1 MKILI
6 FGLGARFG
14 GVEKYF
20 LDRLPYMLKHHQI
33 DLAFTEPDLIEYREH
48 IDKRIGIKQIAH
60 ITNPIK
66 YWKSWRALLEK
77 EHYDEVYCNTDYA
90 NIILYM
96 AVKYS
101 GTRLV
106 VHCHSTQIDMA
117 NSGKKA
123 IFTAYHYFG
132 RVFTNFFVDEKYA
145 CSKAAYRWLFGY
157 TGVPNIKR
165 NSIHSELYQFN
176 PAVRKQMRE
185 QLGISQ
191 DTLVIGH
198 VGRFSYAKNH
208 EFLLEIFAEI
218 CARHIDAK
226 LLLVNGTDQK
236 DASWEAVQS
245 EAELLHIE
253 KDVCFLGYRDDIP
266 RLMQAMDVFLLPSR
280 FEGMPLVGIESQA
293 AGLPCLISDQVT
305 RKVKVTEL
313 VEFLP
318 ITDPAVW
325 AEAILKRRR
334 DVRTDTSEDI
344 KAAGYDFLAEMNDIC
359 PKISGGNNAS

>member
-101 GTRLV
+101 GMRLV

-132 RVFTNFFVDEKYA
+132 RIFTNFFVDEKYA

-208 EFLLEIFAEI
+208 EFLLEVFAEI
-218 CARHIDAK
+218 CARHEESK
-226 LLLVNGTDQK
+226 LLLINGSDQK
-236 DASWEAVQS
+236 DAAWEAVQRK
-245 EAELLHIE
+245 AKLLNIE
-253 KDVCFLGYRDDIP
+253 ERVSFLGYRNDIP
-266 RLMQAMDVFLLPSR
+266 QLMQAMDVFVLPSR
-280 FEGMPLVGIESQA
+280 FEGLGLVGIEAQA
-293 AGLPCLISDQVT
+293 AGLPCFFSNRVPEEALVT
-305 RKVKVTEL
+305 RLSKTLPLKKPEEWAEEIVKVNVT
-313 VEFLP
+313 
-318 ITDPAVW
+318 
-325 AEAILKRRR
+325 KRR
-334 DVRTDTSEDI
+334 DYLMDI
-344 KAAGYDFLAEMNDIC
+344 KKAGYDFVTEMVRESFFDC
-359 PKISGGNNAS
+359 GR